1 MEHKTLK
8 LPKLNFSKEVIN
20 YYPEILTEDALN
32 FMAALHEKF
41 NASRLSLLEKRLKQQ
56 KFFDEANLPEFP
68 QETKSIR
75 ESDWTAANIP
85 EDLKDRRVE
94 ITGPVDRKMI
104 INALNSGAR
113 TFMADMENSTAT
125 IWKNVIEGHQNLN
138 RVWRRH
144 YKKTPSL
151 NSL

>member
-32 FMAALHEKF
+32 FIAALHEKF
-41 NASRLSLLEKRLKQQ
+41 NARRLSLLEKRLKQQ

-144 YKKTPSL
+144 YKKQQV
-151 NSL
+151 

>member
-56 KFFDEANLPEFP
+56 KFFDESNLPEFP

-85 EDLKDRRVE
+85 EDLKDRRIE

-113 TFMADMENSTAT
+113 TFMADIEDSTAT
-125 IWKNVIEGHQNLN
+125 IWKNVIEGQQNLN
-138 RVWRRH
+138 SVWRRH